1 MEGFSGFIA
10 LVLILF
16 PLIAGAFLLLRWL
29 IIRNSHD
36 PHRDW
41 HKQNRRRKWRQSGRK
56 SGRLIRAARV
66 MPPWLIVAAILGIL
80 SLGKSARETIIETKA
95 ASGNEGAAV
104 ISCHSPYIIDGDT
117 LTCDGQR
124 IRLEGIDAPEMP
136 GHCRKGRSCTPGDP
150 HAAKDYLESIS
161 RGFVTCRPIEKDAYG
176 RTVARCEAG
185 GRDLSCAMIAS
196 DHAVRRYSVIFCL

>member
-1 MEGFSGFIA
+1 MEGYSGFIT

-16 PLIAGAFLLLRWL
+16 PLIAGVFLFCRWL
-29 IIRNSHD
+29 IIRNNN

-41 HKQNRRRKWRQSGRK
+41 HRQNRRPKYRQFGRA
-56 SGRLIRAARV
+56 SRGVFRAARI

-80 SLGKSARETIIETKA
+80 SLGQSAREIIIEPTATTGK
-95 ASGNEGAAV
+95 EGGAV
-104 ISCHSPYIIDGDT
+104 ISCQSPHIIDGDT

-136 GHCRKGRSCTPGDP
+136 GHCRTGRSCTPGDP

-161 RGFVTCRPIEKDAYG
+161 RGLVSCRPIKKDVYG
-176 RTVARCEAG
+176 RTVARCESG
-185 GRDLSCAMIAS
+185 SRDLSCAMIAA
-196 DHAVRRYSVIFCL
+196 DHAVRRYSVILCL

>member
-1 MEGFSGFIA
+1 MEGIGGFIT

-16 PLIAGAFLLLRWL
+16 PLIAGVFLFFRWL
-29 IIRNSHD
+29 IIRNNND

-41 HKQNRRRKWRQSGRK
+41 HMQNRRRKFRHFGRTR
-56 SGRLIRAARV
+56 GVFRAARV

-80 SLGKSARETIIETKA
+80 SMAKSARETIIETKA
-95 ASGNEGAAV
+95 TIGKEGGAV

-136 GHCRKGRSCTPGDP
+136 GHCRVGRSCTPGDP

-161 RGFVTCRPIEKDAYG
+161 RGLVSCRPIKKDVYG

-185 GRDLSCAMIAS
+185 GRDLSCAMIAA
-196 DHAVRRYSVIFCL
+196 DHAVRRYSVILCL

>member
-1 MEGFSGFIA
+1 MEGVSGFIT

-16 PLIAGAFLLLRWL
+16 PLIAGVFLLLRWL

-41 HKQNRRRKWRQSGRK
+41 HKQNRRRKVRQFGRT
-56 SGRLIRAARV
+56 SRGVFRAARV

-80 SLGKSARETIIETKA
+80 SLGQSARETFIETKA
-95 ASGNEGAAV
+95 PSGNEGGAV
-104 ISCHSPYIIDGDT
+104 ISCDSPYIIDGDT

-150 HAAKDYLESIS
+150 YAAKDYLESIS
-161 RGFVTCRPIEKDAYG
+161 RGSVTCLPIKKDAYG

-185 GRDLSCAMIAS
+185 GRDLSCAMIDA
-196 DHAVRRYSVIFCL
+196 DHAVRRYSVILCL